1 MFDQGVSAKFFDG
14 QSARSHSV
22 LVRVVDHENGSALLI
37 EQDGQEPRH
46 WPTPHLR
53 ELRHQARDE
62 GIVLRLDGSDPAR
75 LIIPHG
81 PAEDIIRKISPNL
94 HQRHVP
100 KSMQRKLLFWAGGA
114 IASVVLILLVI
125 LPALSGQLAKMVPL
139 SREIA
144 MGRTAVEQI
153 DKYLGKSKTSLV
165 CHNEAGDLAVA
176 KMITRLTSRA
186 NLPYQLNVRVF
197 NYDLEN
203 AFAVPGG
210 YIVLFSGLI
219 KAADTPEEVAGVLAH
234 EIGHVVHRDSTR
246 RTLRTA
252 GSAGII
258 GMVFGDF
265 AGGFAALAVTKQ
277 LINAQYSQGAESS
290 ADDFAHELLAQ
301 AELPS
306 APMGVFFD
314 KLKKKYGGKTGL
326 MSHLASHP
334 ELGKR
339 ADKARAAST
348 VSLDNFR
355 PILSA
360 AEWSDLRKIC
370 K

>member
-14 QSARSHSV
+14 QSARSHKV
-22 LVRVVDHENGSALLI
+22 TVRVVDHENGSALLI
-37 EQDGQEPRH
+37 EQDGQAPQY
-46 WPTPHLR
+46 WPVQHLR

-81 PAEDIIRKISPNL
+81 PAEDIIRKISPDLN
-94 HQRHVP
+94 QRHIP
-100 KSMQRKLLFWAGGA
+100 KSMQRKLLIWAGGA
-114 IASVVLILLVI
+114 IASVSLILLVL
-125 LPALSGQLAKMVPL
+125 LPVLSGQLAKMIPL

-144 MGRTAVEQI
+144 LGRTTIEQI
-153 DKYLGKSKTSLV
+153 DKYLSKSDKSLT
-165 CHNEAGDLAVA
+165 CHSEAGDLALA

-186 NLPYQLNVRVF
+186 DLPYQLNVRIF
-197 NYDLEN
+197 NYNQEN

-219 KAADTPEEVAGVLAH
+219 KAAASAEEVAGVLAH

-258 GMVFGDF
+258 GMIFGDF
-265 AGGFAALAVTKQ
+265 AGGFAVLAVTKQ

-290 ADDFAHELLAQ
+290 ADSFAHELLAK
-301 AELPS
+301 AGLPS
-306 APMGVFFD
+306 APMGDFFD

-339 ADKARAAST
+339 AEKARNASV
-348 VSLDNFR
+348 VSIEKFT
-355 PILSA
+355 PILS
-360 AEWSDLRKIC
+360 ESDWESLRQIC
-370 K
+370 R

>member
-14 QSARSHSV
+14 QSARAHTV
-22 LVRVVDHENGSALLI
+22 KVRVVDHQNGGALLI
-37 EQDGQEPRH
+37 EQDGHAPRH
-46 WPTPHLR
+46 WPVQHLR

-81 PAEDIIRKISPNL
+81 PAEDIIRKISPDLN
-94 HQRHVP
+94 QRHIP
-100 KSMQRKLLFWAGGA
+100 KSMQRKLLIWTGGA
-114 IASVVLILLVI
+114 IASVSLILLVL
-125 LPALSGQLAKMVPL
+125 LPALSGQLAKMIPL
-139 SREIA
+139 SREVA
-144 MGRTAVEQI
+144 MGRSAIEQI
-153 DKYLGKSKTSLV
+153 DKYLSKSANSLT
-165 CHNEAGDLAVA
+165 CRNQAGDLALA
-176 KMITRLTSRA
+176 KMITRLSSRA
-186 NLPYQLNVRVF
+186 NLPYQLNVRIF
-197 NYDLEN
+197 DYDQEN

-219 KAADTPEEVAGVLAH
+219 KAADSAEEVAGVLAH

-258 GMVFGDF
+258 GMIFGDF
-265 AGGFAALAVTKQ
+265 AGGFAVLAVTKQ
-277 LINAQYSQGAESS
+277 LINARYSQGAESS
-290 ADDFAHELLAQ
+290 ADDFAHELLAK
-301 AELPS
+301 AGLPS
-306 APMGVFFD
+306 APMGNFFD

-339 ADKARAAST
+339 AEKARNASV
-348 VSLDNFR
+348 VSATGFQ
-355 PILSA
+355 PILST
-360 AEWSDLRKIC
+360 AEWRDLQNIC
-370 K
+370 Q